1 MNVLGVTFDSKLNW
15 DLHVTVTISKAKRK
29 IYALKMLKKF
39 FRPNE
44 MRILLDSY
52 FYSTLYYNSVIWLT
66 PNLSSQ
72 SKQNLLSVSANAL
85 WTCMMYGNNEIS
97 FENIHKLCKK
107 CTPKQITMYQMSLK
121 LHKLLNDVF
130 IECSME
136 HVRILNQIVCTQRQL
151 VFKMFKSNNY
161 KIGLNSTANKL
172 YPLNGLISLD
182 SLPFG
187 YVHFKKLMKIQFLK
201 NGKT

>member
-1 MNVLGVTFDSKLNW
+1 MITKWLRGSGLVVNEGKTEICLFHRNDQPLIEIRLLGAIITSKKAMNVLGVTFDSKLNW

-85 WTCMMYGNNEIS
+85 
-97 FENIHKLCKK
+97 
-107 CTPKQITMYQMSLK
+107 
-121 LHKLLNDVF
+121 
-130 IECSME
+130 
-136 HVRILNQIVCTQRQL
+136 
-151 VFKMFKSNNY
+151 
-161 KIGLNSTANKL
+161 
-172 YPLNGLISLD
+172 
-182 SLPFG
+182 
-187 YVHFKKLMKIQFLK
+187 
-201 NGKT
+201 